1 MASDRRSRRWR
12 LEEDR
17 VVIRCRPDE
26 TFAQP
31 PRHLYRKDQEE
42 KITQWQSA
50 LMPWDAPD
58 PA

>member
-1 MASDRRSRRWR
+1 MMKDNRSEEMSKRSRTG
-12 LEEDR
+12 
-17 VVIRCRPDE
+17 CRPYE

-31 PRHLYRKDQEE
+31 PRHLYRNDQEE
-42 KITQWQSA
+42 KITHWQSA